1 MSVRTALALRYVALA
16 VAAFAL
22 FVALGLHVLHR
33 GEPAALAAWQASLV
47 NHSTL
52 VAWWLTWTCY
62 PYALLPIAIVLLLF
76 AWRFPEWRT
85 RIVVSVVVL
94 LLCWRGADFFQHLFA
109 RPRQLDWV
117 VKRER
122 SFSYPSSHA
131 TIAVGFY
138 GLWAL
143 MLFRSEL
150 PRPVRNAAAV
160 LLAAL
165 VLGIW
170 WARMALGAH
179 YLTDLAGG
187 GLLAVAIVA
196 VALAVAPSAMFSRI
210 AGRS

>member
-1 MSVRTALALRYVALA
+1 
-16 VAAFAL
+16 
-22 FVALGLHVLHR
+22 
-33 GEPAALAAWQASLV
+33 
-47 NHSTL
+47 
-52 VAWWLTWTCY
+52 
-62 PYALLPIAIVLLLF
+62 
-76 AWRFPEWRT
+76 
-85 RIVVSVVVL
+85 
-94 LLCWRGADFFQHLFA
+94 
-109 RPRQLDWV
+109 
-117 VKRER
+117 
-122 SFSYPSSHA
+122 
-131 TIAVGFY
+131 
-138 GLWAL
+138 